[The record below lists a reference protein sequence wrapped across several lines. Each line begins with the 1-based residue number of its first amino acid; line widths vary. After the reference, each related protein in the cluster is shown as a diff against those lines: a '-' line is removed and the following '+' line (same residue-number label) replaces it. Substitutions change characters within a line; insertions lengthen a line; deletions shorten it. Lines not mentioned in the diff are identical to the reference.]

1 MSAIHR
7 IILVG
12 NGFDLAHG
20 LATRYENFIDWYWEQ
35 WNIRLS
41 SSGDKKETDGLCSF
55 TLKESVK
62 LASWRWIPW
71 CYKLPEKD
79 MEHLKY
85 GMVDIAR
92 SDTSLCDFQQ
102 HSVFFQK
109 ICQSIESKG
118 WVDIENEYYQALNH
132 EYFECPEKL
141 NKEFEIVKSKLVEY
155 LTLVQSSNIGESIVK
170 PVLREK
176 ILAPIRIDEIAIG
189 ARSQLIDFI
198 RSRYF
203 GEADGSYIS
212 IGEQL
217 GWDKKEENIE
227 AMDRFSRKWG
237 DKIEEFGIETAID
250 SHDIPEVLLSPTR
263 LMLLNFN
270 YTRTA
275 DLYLPQDK
283 KLAYWFPINHIHG
296 QLNDPTSIIFGYGDE
311 LDDNYRNIVKLNNN
325 EHLRNIKSIRYLE
338 TQNYRNMLAFIE
350 SAPYQVYIMGHS
362 CGNSDRTLLN
372 TLFEHKNCISIK
384 PFYHRQEDGSDNYLE
399 IVQNISRNFTDMKLM
414 RDRVVNKTL
423 CETL

>member
-1 MSAIHR
+1 MSTIHR

-35 WNIRLS
+35 YISKLKDCLINTYS
-41 SSGDKKETDGLCSF
+41 DTLCSF
-55 TLKESVK
+55 TLKE
-62 LASWRWIPW
+62 AMYGDRWYQFLSPYNNKSFENKSGREI
-71 CYKLPEKD
+71 YEI
-79 MEHLKY
+79 LKE
-85 GMVDIAR
+85 
-92 SDTSLCDFQQ
+92 
-102 HSVFFQK
+102 QK
-109 ICQSIESKG
+109 GTVSIEQTPFMNRICQSIESKG

-155 LTLVQSSNIGESIVK
+155 LTLVQSSNIDESIVK
-170 PVLREK
+170 PALKEK

-189 ARSQLIDFI
+189 ARSQLVDFI

-217 GWDKKEENIE
+217 GWDKRAENIE
-227 AMDRFSRKWG
+227 AMNRFSRKWG
-237 DKIEEFGIETAID
+237 DKIEEFGIESAID
-250 SHDIPEVLLSPTR
+250 SQDIPEILLSPIR

-283 KLAYWFPINHIHG
+283 KLAYWFPIDHIHG
-296 QLNDPTSIIFGYGDE
+296 QLNDPQSIIFGYGDE
-311 LDDNYRNIVKLNNN
+311 LDDNYRNIVKLNNT

>member
-35 WNIRLS
+35 YISKLKDCLINTYS
-41 SSGDKKETDGLCSF
+41 DTLCSF
-55 TLKESVK
+55 TLKE
-62 LASWRWIPW
+62 AMYGDRWYQFLSPYNNKSFENKSGREI
-71 CYKLPEKD
+71 YEI
-79 MEHLKY
+79 LKE
-85 GMVDIAR
+85 
-92 SDTSLCDFQQ
+92 
-102 HSVFFQK
+102 QK
-109 ICQSIESKG
+109 GTVSIEQTPFMNRICQSIESKG

-141 NKEFEIVKSKLVEY
+141 NKEFEIVKSKLVKY
-155 LTLVQSSNIGESIVK
+155 LTLVQSSNIDESIVK
-170 PVLREK
+170 PALKEK

-189 ARSQLIDFI
+189 ARSQLVDFI

-217 GWDKKEENIE
+217 GWDKRAENIE
-227 AMDRFSRKWG
+227 AMNRFSRKWG
-237 DKIEEFGIETAID
+237 DKIEEFGIESAID
-250 SHDIPEVLLSPTR
+250 SQDIPETLLSPIR

-283 KLAYWFPINHIHG
+283 KLAYWFPIDHIHG
-296 QLNDPTSIIFGYGDE
+296 QLNDPQSIIFGYGDE

>member
-35 WNIRLS
+35 YIFKLKDCLINTYS
-41 SSGDKKETDGLCSF
+41 DTLCSF
-55 TLKESVK
+55 TLKE
-62 LASWRWIPW
+62 AMYGDRWYQFLSPYNNKSFENKSGREI
-71 CYKLPEKD
+71 YEI
-79 MEHLKY
+79 LKE
-85 GMVDIAR
+85 
-92 SDTSLCDFQQ
+92 
-102 HSVFFQK
+102 QK
-109 ICQSIESKG
+109 ETVSIEQTPFMNRICQSIESKG

-141 NKEFEIVKSKLVEY
+141 NKEFEIVKSKLVKY
-155 LTLVQSSNIGESIVK
+155 LTLVQSSNIDESIVK
-170 PVLREK
+170 PALKEK

-189 ARSQLIDFI
+189 ARSQLVDFI

-217 GWDKKEENIE
+217 GWDKRAENIE
-227 AMDRFSRKWG
+227 AMNRFSRKWG
-237 DKIEEFGIETAID
+237 DKIEEFGIESAID
-250 SHDIPEVLLSPTR
+250 SQDIPEILLSPIR

-283 KLAYWFPINHIHG
+283 KLAYWFPIDHIHG
-296 QLNDPTSIIFGYGDE
+296 QLNDPQSIIFGYGDE

>member
-35 WNIRLS
+35 YISKLKDCLINTYS
-41 SSGDKKETDGLCSF
+41 DTLCSF
-55 TLKESVK
+55 TLKE
-62 LASWRWIPW
+62 AMYGDRWYQFLSPYNNKSFENKSGREI
-71 CYKLPEKD
+71 YEI
-79 MEHLKY
+79 LKE
-85 GMVDIAR
+85 
-92 SDTSLCDFQQ
+92 
-102 HSVFFQK
+102 QK
-109 ICQSIESKG
+109 ETVSIEQTPFMNRICQSIESKG

-155 LTLVQSSNIGESIVK
+155 LTLVQSSNIDESIVK
-170 PVLREK
+170 PALKEK

-189 ARSQLIDFI
+189 ARSQLVDFI

-217 GWDKKEENIE
+217 GWDKRAENIE
-227 AMDRFSRKWG
+227 AMNRFSRKWG
-237 DKIEEFGIETAID
+237 DKIEEFGIESAID
-250 SHDIPEVLLSPTR
+250 SQDIPEILLSPIR

-283 KLAYWFPINHIHG
+283 KLAYWFPIDHIHG
-296 QLNDPTSIIFGYGDE
+296 QLNDPQSIIFGYGDE

-384 PFYHRQEDGSDNYLE
+384 PFYHRLEDGSDNYLE

>member
-20 LATRYENFIDWYWEQ
+20 LATRYENFIDWYWKQ
-35 WNIRLS
+35 YISKLKDCLINTYS
-41 SSGDKKETDGLCSF
+41 DTLCSF
-55 TLKESVK
+55 TLKE
-62 LASWRWIPW
+62 AMYGDRWYQFLSPYNNKSFENKSGREI
-71 CYKLPEKD
+71 YEI
-79 MEHLKY
+79 LKE
-85 GMVDIAR
+85 
-92 SDTSLCDFQQ
+92 
-102 HSVFFQK
+102 QK
-109 ICQSIESKG
+109 ETVSIEQTPFMNRICQSIESKG

-141 NKEFEIVKSKLVEY
+141 NKEFEIVQSKLVEY
-155 LTLVQSSNIGESIVK
+155 LTLVQSSNIDESIVK
-170 PVLREK
+170 PALKEK

-189 ARSQLIDFI
+189 ARSQLVDFI

-203 GEADGSYIS
+203 GETNGSYIS

-217 GWDKKEENIE
+217 GWDKRAENIE
-227 AMDRFSRKWG
+227 AMNRFSRKWG
-237 DKIEEFGIETAID
+237 DKIEEFGIESAID
-250 SHDIPEVLLSPTR
+250 SQDIPETLLSPIR

-283 KLAYWFPINHIHG
+283 KLAYWFPIDHIHG
-296 QLNDPTSIIFGYGDE
+296 QLNDPQSIIFGYGDE

-384 PFYHRQEDGSDNYLE
+384 SFYHRQEDGSDNYLE

>member
-35 WNIRLS
+35 YISKLKDCLINTYS
-41 SSGDKKETDGLCSF
+41 DTLCSF
-55 TLKESVK
+55 TLKE
-62 LASWRWIPW
+62 AMYGDRWYQFLSPYNNKSFENKSGREI
-71 CYKLPEKD
+71 YEI
-79 MEHLKY
+79 LKE
-85 GMVDIAR
+85 
-92 SDTSLCDFQQ
+92 
-102 HSVFFQK
+102 QK
-109 ICQSIESKG
+109 ETVSIEQTPFMNRICQSIESKG

-141 NKEFEIVKSKLVEY
+141 NKEFEIVKSKLVKY
-155 LTLVQSSNIGESIVK
+155 LTLVQSSNIDESIVK
-170 PVLREK
+170 PALKEK

-189 ARSQLIDFI
+189 ARSQLVDFI

-217 GWDKKEENIE
+217 GWDKRAENIE
-227 AMDRFSRKWG
+227 AMNRFSRKWG
-237 DKIEEFGIETAID
+237 DKIEEFGIESAID
-250 SHDIPEVLLSPTR
+250 SQDIPEILLSPIR

-283 KLAYWFPINHIHG
+283 KLAYWFPIDHIHG
-296 QLNDPTSIIFGYGDE
+296 QLNDPQSIIFGYGDE

>member
-35 WNIRLS
+35 YISKLKDCLINTYS
-41 SSGDKKETDGLCSF
+41 DTLCSF
-55 TLKESVK
+55 TLKE
-62 LASWRWIPW
+62 AMYGDRWYQFLSPYNNKSFENKSGREI
-71 CYKLPEKD
+71 YEI
-79 MEHLKY
+79 LKE
-85 GMVDIAR
+85 
-92 SDTSLCDFQQ
+92 
-102 HSVFFQK
+102 QK
-109 ICQSIESKG
+109 ETVSIEQTPFMNRICQSIESKG

-141 NKEFEIVKSKLVEY
+141 NKEFEIVKSKLVKY
-155 LTLVQSSNIGESIVK
+155 LTLVQSSNIDESIVK
-170 PVLREK
+170 PALKEK

-189 ARSQLIDFI
+189 ARSQLVDFI

-217 GWDKKEENIE
+217 GWDKRAENIE
-227 AMDRFSRKWG
+227 AMNRFSRKWG
-237 DKIEEFGIETAID
+237 DKIEEFGIESAID
-250 SHDIPEVLLSPTR
+250 SQDIPETLLSPIR

-283 KLAYWFPINHIHG
+283 KLAYWFPIDHIHG
-296 QLNDPTSIIFGYGDE
+296 QLNDPQSIIFGYGDE

>member
-1 MSAIHR
+1 MSTIHR

-35 WNIRLS
+35 YISKLKDCLINTYS
-41 SSGDKKETDGLCSF
+41 DTLCSF
-55 TLKESVK
+55 TLKE
-62 LASWRWIPW
+62 AMYGDRWYQFLSPYNNKSFENKSGREI
-71 CYKLPEKD
+71 YEI
-79 MEHLKY
+79 LKE
-85 GMVDIAR
+85 
-92 SDTSLCDFQQ
+92 
-102 HSVFFQK
+102 QK
-109 ICQSIESKG
+109 GTVSIEQTPFMNRICQSIESKG

-155 LTLVQSSNIGESIVK
+155 LTLVQSSNIDESIVK
-170 PVLREK
+170 PALKEK

-189 ARSQLIDFI
+189 ARSQLVDFI

-227 AMDRFSRKWG
+227 AMNRFSRKWG
-237 DKIEEFGIETAID
+237 DKIEEFGIESAID
-250 SHDIPEVLLSPTR
+250 SQDIPETLLSPIR

-283 KLAYWFPINHIHG
+283 KLAYWFPIDHIHG
-296 QLNDPTSIIFGYGDE
+296 QLNDPQSIIFGYGDE

>member
-35 WNIRLS
+35 YISKLKDCFINTYS
-41 SSGDKKETDGLCSF
+41 DTLCSF
-55 TLKESVK
+55 TLKE
-62 LASWRWIPW
+62 AMYGDRWYQFLSPYNNKSFENKSGREI
-71 CYKLPEKD
+71 YEI
-79 MEHLKY
+79 LKE
-85 GMVDIAR
+85 
-92 SDTSLCDFQQ
+92 
-102 HSVFFQK
+102 QK
-109 ICQSIESKG
+109 ETVSIEQTPFMNRICQSIESKG

-141 NKEFEIVKSKLVEY
+141 NKEFEIVKSKLVKY
-155 LTLVQSSNIGESIVK
+155 LTLVQSSNIDESIVK
-170 PVLREK
+170 PALKEK

-189 ARSQLIDFI
+189 ARSQLVDFI

-217 GWDKKEENIE
+217 GWDKRAENIE
-227 AMDRFSRKWG
+227 AMNRFSRKWG
-237 DKIEEFGIETAID
+237 DKIEEFGIESAID
-250 SHDIPEVLLSPTR
+250 SQDIPETLLSPIR

-283 KLAYWFPINHIHG
+283 KLAYWFPIDHIHG
-296 QLNDPTSIIFGYGDE
+296 QLNDPQSIIFGYGDE

>member
-35 WNIRLS
+35 YISKLKDCLINTYS
-41 SSGDKKETDGLCSF
+41 DTLCSF
-55 TLKESVK
+55 TLKE
-62 LASWRWIPW
+62 AMYGDRWYQFLSPYNNKSFENKSGREI
-71 CYKLPEKD
+71 YEI
-79 MEHLKY
+79 LKE
-85 GMVDIAR
+85 
-92 SDTSLCDFQQ
+92 
-102 HSVFFQK
+102 QK
-109 ICQSIESKG
+109 ETVSIEQTPFMNRICQSIESKG

-141 NKEFEIVKSKLVEY
+141 NKEFEIVKSKLVKY
-155 LTLVQSSNIGESIVK
+155 LTLVQSSNIDESIVK
-170 PVLREK
+170 PALKEK

-189 ARSQLIDFI
+189 ARSQLVDFI

-217 GWDKKEENIE
+217 GWDKRAENIE
-227 AMDRFSRKWG
+227 AMNRFSRKWG
-237 DKIEEFGIETAID
+237 DKIEEFGIESAID
-250 SHDIPEVLLSPTR
+250 SQDIPETLLSPIR

-283 KLAYWFPINHIHG
+283 KLAYWFPIDHIHG
-296 QLNDPTSIIFGYGDE
+296 QLNDPQSIIFGYGDE
-311 LDDNYRNIVKLNNN
+311 LDDNYRNIIKLNNN

-384 PFYHRQEDGSDNYLE
+384 PFYHRLEDGSDNYLE

>member
-35 WNIRLS
+35 YISKLKDCLINTYS
-41 SSGDKKETDGLCSF
+41 DTLCSF
-55 TLKESVK
+55 TLKE
-62 LASWRWIPW
+62 AMYGDRWYQFLSPYNNKSFENKSGREI
-71 CYKLPEKD
+71 YEI
-79 MEHLKY
+79 LKE
-85 GMVDIAR
+85 
-92 SDTSLCDFQQ
+92 
-102 HSVFFQK
+102 QK
-109 ICQSIESKG
+109 KTVSIEQTPFMNRICQSIESKG

-141 NKEFEIVKSKLVEY
+141 NKEFEIVQSKLVEY
-155 LTLVQSSNIGESIVK
+155 LTLVQSSNIDESIVK
-170 PVLREK
+170 PALKEK

-189 ARSQLIDFI
+189 ARSQLVDFI

-217 GWDKKEENIE
+217 GWDKRAENIE
-227 AMDRFSRKWG
+227 AMNRFSRKWG
-237 DKIEEFGIETAID
+237 DKIEEFGIESAID
-250 SHDIPEVLLSPTR
+250 SQDIPETLLSPIR

-283 KLAYWFPINHIHG
+283 KLAYWFPIDHIHG
-296 QLNDPTSIIFGYGDE
+296 QLNDPQSIIFGYGDE

>member
-35 WNIRLS
+35 YISKLKDCLINTYS
-41 SSGDKKETDGLCSF
+41 DTLCSF
-55 TLKESVK
+55 TLKE
-62 LASWRWIPW
+62 AMYGDRWYQFLSPYNNKSFENKSGREI
-71 CYKLPEKD
+71 YEI
-79 MEHLKY
+79 LKE
-85 GMVDIAR
+85 
-92 SDTSLCDFQQ
+92 
-102 HSVFFQK
+102 QK
-109 ICQSIESKG
+109 ETVSIEQTPFMNRICQSIESKG

-155 LTLVQSSNIGESIVK
+155 LTLVQSSNIDESIVK
-170 PVLREK
+170 PALKEK
-176 ILAPIRIDEIAIG
+176 ILAPIRINEIAIG
-189 ARSQLIDFI
+189 ARSQLVDFI

-203 GEADGSYIS
+203 GEADGSDIS

-250 SHDIPEVLLSPTR
+250 SHDIPEVLLSPIR

-283 KLAYWFPINHIHG
+283 KLAYWFPIDHIHG
-296 QLNDPTSIIFGYGDE
+296 QLNDPQSIIFGYGDE

>member
-35 WNIRLS
+35 YISKLKDCLINTYS
-41 SSGDKKETDGLCSF
+41 DTLCSF
-55 TLKESVK
+55 TLKE
-62 LASWRWIPW
+62 AMYGDRWYQFLSPYNNKSFENKSGREI
-71 CYKLPEKD
+71 YEI
-79 MEHLKY
+79 LKE
-85 GMVDIAR
+85 
-92 SDTSLCDFQQ
+92 
-102 HSVFFQK
+102 QK
-109 ICQSIESKG
+109 ETVSIEQTPFMNRICQSVESKG

-189 ARSQLIDFI
+189 ARSQLVDFI

-203 GEADGSYIS
+203 GESDGSDIS

-237 DKIEEFGIETAID
+237 DKIEEFGIESAID

-311 LDDNYRNIVKLNNN
+311 LDDNYRNIIKLNNN

-384 PFYHRQEDGSDNYLE
+384 PFYHRLEDGSDNYLE